1 MSSIQSEIES
11 TKGKIGTYSEIIQ
24 KKEGQIGTVKE
35 QQKVTEA
42 LVFGIK
48 SLSKKV
54 DEVIGPKKL
63 EAFNLLKDGRVDP
76 EVFRIFFD
84 TLDTLEVITRSS
96 TQEVE
101 MIKYTRQC
109 EVNFLNS
116 EIAQLKSEI
125 EKQNV
130 RLIELE
136 GAQKKE
142 EVEYVRPDKN
152 ANTRG
157 GKASLDLQERKRAW
171 AEKQAENSVIVE
183 DETLLAEEDAPQ
195 EEISSQPEE
204 KKKGRKKKLLFF

>member
-1 MSSIQSEIES
+1 MSQSEIES
-11 TKGKIGTYSEIIQ
+11 TKTKIEAYSEIIK

-54 DEVIGPKKL
+54 DDVIGPKKL

-84 TLDTLEVITRSS
+84 TLDSLEVITRSS

-116 EIAQLKSEI
+116 EISQLKSEI
-125 EKQNV
+125 EKQST
-130 RLIELE
+130 RLVEIEV
-136 GAQKKE
+136 AQKKE
-142 EVEYVRPDKN
+142 EVEYIRPDKN
-152 ANTRG
+152 TNTRAG
-157 GKASLDLQERKRAW
+157 RASLDLQERKRAW
-171 AEKQAENSVIVE
+171 AEKQSEATVVVE
-183 DETLLAEEDAPQ
+183 DKSLLTDEANPQ
-195 EEISSQPEE
+195 ENVSEQPEE
-204 KKKGRKKKLLFF
+204 KKKGRKKKFPFF